1 MNQHTAMA
9 FYCGLIVEV
18 LQVMPHCSLILH
30 GHRELVVDTVD
41 VVLIRHAR
49 AA

>member
-1 MNQHTAMA
+1 MNQHTGMA

-18 LQVMPHCSLILH
+18 LQTMPHCSLIRH
-30 GHRELVVDTVD
+30 GDREFVVDTVD